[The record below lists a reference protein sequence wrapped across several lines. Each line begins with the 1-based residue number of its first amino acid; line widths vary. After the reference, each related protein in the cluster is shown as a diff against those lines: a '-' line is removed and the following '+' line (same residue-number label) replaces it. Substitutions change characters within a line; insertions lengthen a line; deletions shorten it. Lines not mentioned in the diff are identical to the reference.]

1 MDAFKDATKSIISA
15 ILDQF
20 VRLAIVNPIIN
31 SIFGGVSGFEKL
43 PQLFAPTKTGNA
55 TGGSVRKGRPI
66 VVGEAGA
73 ELFIPNKAGVIVP
86 NNQLKAGDGV
96 TINQTINVTT
106 GVQQTVRT
114 EIASLM
120 PQIAQATKSAVA
132 DARMRGGSYSK
143 AFGR

>member
-1 MDAFKDATKSIISA
+1 MNVGDLFKKGDKK
-15 ILDQF
+15 
-20 VRLAIVNPIIN
+20 
-31 SIFGGVSGFEKL
+31 GF
-43 PQLFAPTKTGNA
+43 A
-55 TGGSVRKGRPI
+55 TGGSVRRGRPI
-66 VVGEAGA
+66 MVGEAGA

-86 NNQLKAGDGV
+86 NNQLQAGNGV

-143 AFGR
+143 AFGT